1 MEEKSSCDGVHEFKL
16 LLHVLLV
23 YLLHRCQL
31 FSMKHTTGFPIP
43 TLFWSSPFSR
53 NGKQESDFHQFTIG
67 RSLGDFVGTNLSPIW
82 ERYLVPSEGKLP

>member
-16 LLHVLLV
+16 LLSCPSGLSPS
-23 YLLHRCQL
+23 QL